1 MPQGDTSCT
10 GTHMPALPARGS
22 NIYAA
27 GGIQSKL
34 WVYNHVQGFPGSS
47 DGNESACNAGDL
59 GLIPVSGR
67 SPGGGNGSPLQY
79 SCLEEPMDR
88 GAWRATVHEVTKS
101 RTRPK
106 QLNTHAFSF
115 LFMYF
120 CPLSHQVVCFII
132 LDSFYISV
140 LADFL

>member
-79 SCLEEPMDR
+79 SCLENPQLEKNHVAPPSSQDEALGR
-88 GAWRATVHEVTKS
+88 YSVSREVPRSILKYKTVLGTLDAT
-101 RTRPK
+101 PK
-106 QLNTHAFSF
+106 V
-115 LFMYF
+115 
-120 CPLSHQVVCFII
+120 P
-132 LDSFYISV
+132 
-140 LADFL
+140 